1 MVFAD
6 ATSVRAACRGPP
18 NLKTPSRAPQYGP
31 KGRCRRLS
39 RTVKTA
45 LCDDDTEDMRPG
57 IERGTW
63 WTRVTVTALFAVL
76 LAVVATLTGVGTSPA
91 LAASSGRVV
100 TIDPQ
105 SDFTAVVATLRAGD
119 TLSLLPG
126 TYNVGLARFYAGPF
140 PYPRHGNLN
149 SGTPTAR
156 ITIRAADPTSR
167 PLLQGLLSFQGADY
181 LTLDG
186 LRVQATL
193 AGQPALRMTD
203 GTGWVVQNSEFFG
216 ARQTYALANV
226 EIGGGLNPDRRGQP
240 AKFAFIRN
248 AVHDASNAPRA
259 LYPDRA
265 VNHTEHNLYLYF
277 AGSGGSGGTVSRN
290 LIWGH
295 PNGEGIKI
303 GSGGAYGAR
312 GPWSVT
318 VSYNT
323 IADGGRQIL
332 LHGDVRYNVI
342 KGNLLWRATQHFN
355 TDPRTTQIY
364 VHDVTG
370 KGNVITHNYAYG
382 SSMFMFDPSCPFA
395 PQRSIVASSANILSA
410 AKSADPGLLSRNTV
424 GGWHTTNAAASAY
437 GRWGTGTW

>member
-1 MVFAD
+1 MA
-6 ATSVRAACRGPP
+6 
-18 NLKTPSRAPQYGP
+18 
-31 KGRCRRLS
+31 
-39 RTVKTA
+39 
-45 LCDDDTEDMRPG
+45 G
-57 IERGTW
+57 I
-63 WTRVTVTALFAVL
+63 
-76 LAVVATLTGVGTSPA
+76 TGLGLSPA
-91 LAASSGRVV
+91 AAASDSRVI

-105 SDFTAVVATLRAGD
+105 DDFTAIVATLHAGD

-126 TYNVGLARFYAGPF
+126 TYDIGLARFYAGPF
-140 PYPRHGNLN
+140 PAPRHGNLN
-149 SGTPTAR
+149 SGKPTAP
-156 ITIRAADPTSR
+156 ITIRAADPTQR
-167 PLLQGLLSFQGADY
+167 PLLHGLLSFQGADY

-186 LRVQATL
+186 LRVQADL

-203 GTGWVVQNSEFFG
+203 GVGWVVQNSEFFG

-226 EIGGGLNPDRRGQP
+226 EIGGGLNPSRRGQP
-240 AKFAFIRN
+240 AHFAFIRN

-277 AGSGGSGGTVSRN
+277 AGSSGSGGTVSRN
-290 LIWGH
+290 VIWGH

-303 GSGGAYGAR
+303 GSGGAYAAP

-342 KGNLLWRATQHFN
+342 KGNLLWRATQKFN

-370 KGNVITHNYAYG
+370 KGNLITHNYAYG
-382 SSMFMFDPSCPFA
+382 SSMFMFDPGCPFA
-395 PQRSIVASSANILSA
+395 PQRSIVASSFNILSA

-424 GGWHTTNAAASAY
+424 GGWRTTNAAASAY
-437 GRWGTGTW
+437 GRWGTGRW